1 MKNIFLRSIFLPN
14 LHPFVSFS
22 EDEIR
27 WPKRTKKGERRKC
40 RKVAITVLGILQ
52 VPHQYLKNHI
62 EVWRFYGRKIEG
74 RKIDQEHF
82 SAFNLS
88 AQFFRILSLL
98 SAIVVVVD

>member
-1 MKNIFLRSIFLPN
+1 MKSDGRKERKKAKEENAG
-14 LHPFVSFS
+14 
-22 EDEIR
+22 R
-27 WPKRTKKGERRKC
+27 WLSLF
-40 RKVAITVLGILQ
+40 LGILQ

>member
-1 MKNIFLRSIFLPN
+1 MAL
-14 LHPFVSFS
+14 
-22 EDEIR
+22 
-27 WPKRTKKGERRKC
+27 
-40 RKVAITVLGILQ
+40 TVLGILQ

-62 EVWRFYGRKIEG
+62 EVWRFNGRKIGG

-82 SAFNLS
+82 SAFDLS